1 MAGLTPT
8 FRPPLLFVIAVVALA
23 AGARAESVTTT
34 RAWSNC
40 QGGEGVWPEMRIT
53 GCSDV
58 IKSGSADGSDLT
70 IAYYNRANARLQ
82 NGEYRKAI
90 DDYTRAID
98 LDPQNASALH
108 ERCFAR
114 AILGVDLEDALSDC
128 NESLRI
134 RPNDAET
141 LSGRGFAYLRLGFY
155 RTAIRDYDA
164 ALEFKPDTAM
174 YLYARGLAKMEAGFD
189 EGGEADI
196 AAARSLDAKI
206 DAKFEAYDAA
216 SEGGFWSAMVG
227 YWRAAMKWL
236 Y

>member
-1 MAGLTPT
+1 MVNCVYGWADANVSTAASLRDRSCCARGGRTRRIGDDDARVVELPRRRGRVAGDADHGLQRRDQVGLGRRL
-8 FRPPLLFVIAVVALA
+8 RPHHRLLQSRECA
-23 AGARAESVTTT
+23 AAERRVP
-34 RAWSNC
+34 
-40 QGGEGVWPEMRIT
+40 QGDR
-53 GCSDV
+53 
-58 IKSGSADGSDLT
+58 
-70 IAYYNRANARLQ
+70 RL
-82 NGEYRKAI
+82 
-90 DDYTRAID
+90 
-98 LDPQNASALH
+98 H
-108 ERCFAR
+108 
-114 AILGVDLEDALSDC
+114 ALSDC

-174 YLYARGLAKMEAGFD
+174 YLYARGLAKMEAGFV